1 MSDDAWKDIPLSP
14 ARKFIG
20 FTVLSVLLIL
30 TVMAFV
36 LGEEVIVWMGL
47 LALSFGGGAALA
59 ARYTRLFD
67 WMGGL

>member
-1 MSDDAWKDIPLSP
+1 MSDDAWKEIPLSP

-36 LGEEVIVWMGL
+36 LGEEVIVWMFL
-47 LALSFGGGAALA
+47 LAMSFGWGAALA
-59 ARYTRLFD
+59 SRYTRLFD
-67 WMGGL
+67 WMDA